1 MFKQRNSMQTTLRI
15 PIFLLIYLAVSS
27 ISLYGQTSDS
37 VQRSEINNY
46 SLYAT
51 GGFFPIYFIAN
62 LNFEVKIASKERI
75 IGHYIGLKSSG
86 GQWSSMTATGQQF
99 GLGFAILSG
108 KKAHHL
114 EWYIGTTAIFDTEV
128 YHRHQDNPDNF
139 PNQQPVYFKNY
150 IYIWPAT
157 SLAYRYQKPQK
168 PFLLRT
174 GIGYPDA
181 VFLSLGYSFN

>member
-1 MFKQRNSMQTTLRI
+1 MQTTLRK
-15 PIFLLIYLAVSS
+15 PILLLIYLAVSS
-27 ISLYGQTSDS
+27 ISLYGQSLDS

-46 SLYAT
+46 SIYAT
-51 GGFFPIYFIAN
+51 GGFFPIYLIAN
-62 LNFEVKIASKERI
+62 LNFEVKLASKDRT

-86 GQWSSMTATGQQF
+86 GQWESMTATGQQF

-108 KKAHHL
+108 KKTHHL

-157 SLAYRYQKPQK
+157 SLAYRYQKPKK